1 VLISDPTVSGRTFIP
16 KEQLD
21 EYEDLEFVSR
31 ATSAN
36 SKYNSLSPKWIQ
48 SPLDFRFSG
57 FPGLNAPDVHFVV
70 ASSPLTDGAR
80 PFETTL
86 KY

>member
-1 VLISDPTVSGRTFIP
+1 MQVPGKLTLFINLLNIHFRNPAEVEFVCLPNDPNAAAAWYARRYGSGVLISDPTVSGRTFIP

-36 SKYNSLSPKWIQ
+36 SQ
-48 SPLDFRFSG
+48 
-57 FPGLNAPDVHFVV
+57 
-70 ASSPLTDGAR
+70 
-80 PFETTL
+80 
-86 KY
+86 

>member
-1 VLISDPTVSGRTFIP
+1 LPNDPNAAAACYARRYGSGVLISDPTVSGRTFIP

-36 SKYNSLSPKWIQ
+36 SKYNSLSPKWI
-48 SPLDFRFSG
+48 L
-57 FPGLNAPDVHFVV
+57 V
-70 ASSPLTDGAR
+70 AT
-80 PFETTL
+80 
-86 KY
+86 